1 MKKIIYLL
9 LCLFTGIGIA
19 SAQTT
24 HVTGTVTSAQDGEP
38 IIGASVVVKGT
49 TVGTVTDFDGK
60 FSLSVPSSAKTL
72 TVTYVGMKAQEV
84 AVKSKLS
91 IVLETSEQSLDEIVI
106 TAMGIKRERKALG
119 YATQDLKSDQLN
131 KAGTTS
137 LANAIQGKLTGV
149 DVRQSSGAPGASAQ
163 IVIRGA
169 RSFDG
174 NNQPLYVIDG
184 MPINTS
190 SDFNTEKSVTGAN
203 YADRS
208 IDINPEDIETINV
221 LKGQA
226 ASALYGIR
234 ASNGVIVI
242 TTKRGSGGNM
252 KKPTV
257 TVSTNVSAQRVSRKF
272 ERQDVYAQ
280 GNGISAYDPTASMSW
295 GPKITELAND
305 WRYGGNAEPGYRLSN
320 SSLPD
325 TESNRIYNSTY
336 LYGKNEGKYYNPQRA
351 KAGLDGWTTPQTHD
365 NVGDFLGTGFTE
377 NTNMNISQSINGINY
392 SFGLNNSYQEGIIPS
407 TGMNRWGARGLV
419 DWKVDSQWNT
429 GFSMNYSSSKITGA
443 PGANDG
449 IMNVVYSAPAEY
461 DLKGIPN
468 HVPGDIT
475 NQVLFRSTSFVNPY
489 WWADHNE
496 YSQHTNRAFGN
507 AYAEFQPK
515 LGLENFT
522 LKFREQAGL
531 DIWTSDYT
539 DVREMGTTS
548 SLKGGDIENYGKQHN
563 VFNNLLTANLDGK
576 FGADQEW
583 RLNVVLGNEINH
595 ENIRAWDYYGST
607 FNFPGFKNIGNATS
621 YTASEYS
628 RQERTVGFFGSASL
642 SWEDQVYLT
651 VTGRNDYVSS
661 MPRGSRSFFYPSVSL
676 GWEFTKLPNLQD
688 NNILSYGKLRASF
701 AQVGQAGNYYKNFY
715 YTPTYGSGFYTYT
728 PVSYP
733 LPSGISTFIPYYRLY
748 DDGLKPQ
755 NTTNYELGADLHFFN
770 SRIKVEYTY
779 SFQNIKDQIFAV
791 PVDGST
797 GYQEML
803 TNAGKMQTRA
813 HELSI
818 NAAILQAKD
827 YDLNLGIN
835 FTKLKNEVIELAPGV
850 ESIMLGGFVEP
861 QVRAQAGSTYPN
873 IYGNAFKRDD
883 AGNLLLLNGLPQVT
897 GDSQNLGNCSPDFTT
912 GITLG
917 GRYKRVSLSTTWSW
931 QQGGKMYH
939 GTNMTMNYFGVTKE
953 SLPYHE
959 GTMVVEGID
968 EATGQA
974 NKVEVSKQRYY
985 QAYYN
990 ITESGIYDASFF
1002 KLRDLTLTYKLPKIG
1017 SFDISVY
1024 GFARNVLVWSKL
1036 PNFDPESSQ
1045 GNNNM
1050 SGYFERFSIPNTS
1063 SYGGGLTFTF

>member
-1 MKKIIYLL
+1 MKRKLMMFL
-9 LCLFTGIGIA
+9 SLFFLGIGII
-19 SAQTT
+19 SAQTQ
-24 HVTGTVTSAQDGEP
+24 VRGTVVDEAGEP
-38 IIGASVVVKGT
+38 VIGATIQIKGT
-49 TVGTVTDFDGK
+49 TQGTVTDVDGN
-60 FSLSVPSSAKTL
+60 FSLSAPANGTL
-72 TVTYVGMKAQEV
+72 VISYVGFQTQEMPV
-84 AVKSKLS
+84 SANPR
-91 IVLETSEQSLDEIVI
+91 IVLVQDTELLDEVVV
-106 TAMGIKRERKALG
+106 TALGIRRERKALG
-119 YATQDLKSDQLN
+119 YAAQDLKSDQLS

-190 SDFNTEKSVTGAN
+190 ADFDTGNSVTGAN

-242 TTKRGSGGNM
+242 TTKRGSGNM
-252 KKPTV
+252 TKPQV
-257 TVSTNVSAQRVSRKF
+257 TVSTNLSAQKVSRKF

-280 GNGISAYDPTASMSW
+280 GNTISAYLPSASMSW
-295 GPKITELAND
+295 GPKISDLPND
-305 WRYGGNAEPGYRLSN
+305 PTYGGNANNTHTARDGMRPGQ
-320 SSLPD
+320 
-325 TESNRIYNSTY
+325 
-336 LYGKNEGKYYNPQRA
+336 YYNPQRA
-351 KAGLDGWTTPQTHD
+351 KAGLDGWTTPQIYD

-392 SFGLNNSYQEGIIPS
+392 SFGVNNSYQEGIVPS

-419 DWKVDSQWNT
+419 DWKIDSQWNT
-429 GFSMNYSSSKITGA
+429 GFSMNYSSNKITGA

-449 IMNVVYSAPAEY
+449 IINVIYSAPAEY
-461 DLKGIPN
+461 DLKGIPT
-468 HVPGDIT
+468 HAPGDIT
-475 NQVLFRSTSFVNPY
+475 NQVLFRATSFVNPY
-489 WWADHNE
+489 WWAEHNE

-507 AYAEFQPK
+507 AYVEFQPK
-515 LGLENFT
+515 LNSENFT
-522 LKFREQAGL
+522 LTFREQAGL
-531 DIWTSDYT
+531 DMWTSDYS
-539 DVREMGTTS
+539 DVRAMGTTN
-548 SLKGGDIENYGKQHN
+548 SLRGGDIENYGRQHN

-576 FGADQEW
+576 FGVNEEW
-583 RLNVVLGNEINH
+583 GINVVVGNEIND
-595 ENIRAWDYYGST
+595 ENMRVWDYYGSN
-607 FNFPGFKNIGNATS
+607 FNFPDFKTIGNTTS
-621 YTASEYS
+621 LTASEYT
-628 RQERTVGFFGSASL
+628 RGERTVGFFGSASL
-642 SWEDQVYLT
+642 SWEDQLYLT
-651 VTGRNDYVSS
+651 VTGRNDYVST

-676 GWEFTKLPNLQD
+676 GWEFTQLPGLH
-688 NNILSYGKLRASF
+688 NNNVLNYGKLRASF
-701 AQVGQAGNYYKNFY
+701 AQVGQAGNFYNNFY
-715 YTPTYGSGFYTYT
+715 YTPAYGGGFYMYT

-733 LPSGISTFIPYYRLY
+733 LPSGISTFIPYYRVY
-748 DDGLKPQ
+748 DEGLKPQ
-755 NTTNYELGADLHFFN
+755 NTINYEVGTDLYFFN
-770 SRIKVEYTY
+770 SRIRLEYTY
-779 SFQNIKDQIFAV
+779 SYQNVKDQIFSV

-803 TNAGKMQTRA
+803 TNAGRMETRA

-818 NAAILQAKD
+818 NAAILKD
-827 YDLNLGIN
+827 RNYDLNLGIN
-835 FTKLKNEVIELAPGV
+835 FTTLKNEVVELAPGV

-861 QVRAQAGSTYPN
+861 QIRAQAGTTYPN
-873 IYGNAFKRDD
+873 IYGNAFKRDE
-883 AGNLLLLNGLPQVT
+883 AGNLLLLNGLPQST
-897 GDSQNLGNCSPDFTT
+897 GDSQNLGECSPDFTT
-912 GITLG
+912 GFILG
-917 GRYKRVSLSTTWSW
+917 GRFKRVSLSSTWSW

-959 GTMVVEGID
+959 GRMVAEGID
-968 EATGQA
+968 EATEQP
-974 NKVEVSKQRYY
+974 NTIEVSKQSYY
-985 QAYYN
+985 QAYYDV
-990 ITESGIYDASFF
+990 TESGIYDTSFF
-1002 KLRDLTLTYKLPKIG
+1002 KLRDLTLTYQLPKVG
-1017 SFDISVY
+1017 SFDISVH
-1024 GFARNVLVWSKL
+1024 GFARNVLLWAKL